1 MRRREVI
8 GILGGVVLAR
18 SLTSTAQQE
27 PTARCLGVLSPAAPP
42 DPLVEAIRDELR
54 DLGYTEGRDVV
65 FQVLWAEGK
74 LDRLNEL
81 AAELVGLKVDV
92 IITLSTPAALAARK
106 ATTTIPIVFTHEGAW
121 YGSMPTGYE
130 VMRRVP
136 HSVEEGL
143 RLGSHE

>member
-27 PTARCLGVLSPAAPP
+27 PTARRLGVLSPAAPP

-65 FQVLWAEGK
+65 FVLWAEVK

-136 HSVEEGL
+136 HSVAEGL